1 MRTEMNGRFEQR
13 DGREVIVKE
22 KGKPFRIL
30 QLTDI
35 HIGGS
40 LSTRKKDKLAL
51 AAVEKV
57 VKNANA
63 DFVAVTG
70 DMVYPMPW
78 LLQGSFNNLKSSKMF
93 ASLMESLGVEWTV
106 VFGNHDSEVWAK
118 LNKQELADFYA
129 SQPHCHFQKG
139 DPNIFGVGNYC
150 IPLLNEDGS
159 LNTALMFIDSNAY
172 LTWNFFSGFDV
183 IHDDQI
189 EWYKKEIAA
198 LSTDGKVAPS
208 LAFFHIPPKEFKE
221 GWDKCYR
228 GSKEAT
234 YHLGFVEEKDNYF
247 GYPKQK
253 TGKFFEEMVKLGSC
267 KGMFMG
273 HDHLNT
279 LSMTYQGIRLTY
291 GMSIDYNAYSGIDK
305 LVTQRGGT
313 LIDIFDDG
321 SFEISLLPL
330 TECK

>member
-1 MRTEMNGRFEQR
+1 MRTEMNGRFEKR
-13 DGREVIVKE
+13 DGREVIVKQ

-40 LSTRKKDKLAL
+40 LGTRKKDKLAL

-93 ASLMESLGVEWTV
+93 ASLLESLGVEWTV

-118 LNKQELADFYA
+118 LDKHELADFYS

-189 EWYKKEIAA
+189 EWYK
-198 LSTDGKVAPS
+198 
-208 LAFFHIPPKEFKE
+208 
-221 GWDKCYR
+221 
-228 GSKEAT
+228 
-234 YHLGFVEEKDNYF
+234 
-247 GYPKQK
+247 
-253 TGKFFEEMVKLGSC
+253 
-267 KGMFMG
+267 
-273 HDHLNT
+273 
-279 LSMTYQGIRLTY
+279 
-291 GMSIDYNAYSGIDK
+291 
-305 LVTQRGGT
+305 
-313 LIDIFDDG
+313 
-321 SFEISLLPL
+321 
-330 TECK
+330 

>member
-1 MRTEMNGRFEQR
+1 MNGRFEKR
-13 DGREVIVKE
+13 NGREVIVKE
-22 KGKPFRIL
+22 EGKSFRIL

-40 LSTRKKDKLAL
+40 LGTRKKDKRAL
-51 AAVEKV
+51 AAVEKI
-57 VKNANA
+57 VKNAKA

-70 DMVYPMPW
+70 DMVYPMP
-78 LLQGSFNNLKSSKMF
+78 LLNQGTRNNLKSSKMF
-93 ASLMESLGVEWTV
+93 ASLMESLGVDWTV

-118 LNKQELADFYA
+118 LNKEQLGDFYA

-159 LNTALMFIDSNAY
+159 LNTALMFVDSNAY

-189 EWYKKEIAA
+189 EWYKKEIEA
-198 LSTDGKVAPS
+198 LSENGKAARS

-221 GWDKCYR
+221 GWEKCYR
-228 GSKEAT
+228 GSNEAT
-234 YHLGFVEEKDNYF
+234 YHCGFVQEKDNYF
-247 GYPKQK
+247 GYPKTK
-253 TGKFFEEMVKLGSC
+253 EGKFFEEMVKLGSC

-279 LSMTYQGIRLTY
+279 LSMTYKGIRLTY
-291 GMSIDYNAYSGIDK
+291 GMSIDYNAYKGIAK
-305 LVTQRGGT
+305 RNTQRGGT
-313 LIDIFDDG
+313 IIDICDDG
-321 SFEISLLPL
+321 SFEVKMLPL
-330 TECK
+330 TELE